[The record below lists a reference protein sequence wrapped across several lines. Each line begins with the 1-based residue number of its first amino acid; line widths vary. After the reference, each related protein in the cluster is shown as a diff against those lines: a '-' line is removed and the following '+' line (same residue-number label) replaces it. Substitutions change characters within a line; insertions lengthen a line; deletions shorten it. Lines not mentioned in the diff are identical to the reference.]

1 MPIFRGVCT
10 RHGNSDVYFWI
21 DLEECHIES
30 AQLVLHDQQSDTRGE
45 RQLARAISY
54 ICGREIL
61 GVSTR
66 TRRRLRTDR
75 RHAPYSRVHRTPE
88 ADAVPEIEVI
98 DLTESAP
105 GAQEGNQNPSE
116 SLLHEGGHSG

>member
-1 MPIFRGVCT
+1 M
-10 RHGNSDVYFWI
+10 
-21 DLEECHIES
+21 
-30 AQLVLHDQQSDTRGE
+30 LHDQQSDARGE

-66 TRRRLRTDR
+66 ARRRLRTDR
-75 RHAPYSRVHRTPE
+75 RHAPYPRVHRTPE

-98 DLTESAP
+98 DLTE
-105 GAQEGNQNPSE
+105 GAHRTQEGDQDPGE